1 MKSLRHGFARLF
13 GWGERI
19 TRINLRSFLH
29 GWAWLFSGQIIG
41 TATALLLA
49 LGYAHFLS
57 QETYGT
63 YKYVLA
69 IFGILSVFSLPG
81 MGDAVQK
88 GVAQGREG
96 VFWDTFKK
104 RLCWSF
110 FGGLLSAVIGIYYFI
125 NGNSLL
131 AAVFVAVS
139 PFLVFTD
146 TFSHFNALLMGRKQ
160 YRQVSFYAMGIQVL
174 SALVIFI
181 VVFLTNE
188 VFYVVLAYVASF
200 TLFRGLA
207 FWDTVHRYPP
217 NNVHDKD
224 GTRYGSH
231 MSVLNVFGLISG
243 QLDSILLWHFL
254 GPVPLAIFS
263 FAQAA
268 SDHARKAF
276 KLVTTSMAFTTFAG
290 QDKKTIQATLLR
302 KVLLAHFAT
311 VPLAIMLALIV
322 PYLYYFLFPTYIA
335 SIPYAQVMLLLLAF
349 TPTRL
354 LSTAVNAKG
363 SINDIY
369 FMNLSV
375 SVTQSLLLIVL
386 VPFFGIWGA
395 IFAAPLQTLI
405 TGFISLRIFKRM

>member
-1 MKSLRHGFARLF
+1 MKSLRSNLARLF

-19 TRINLRSFLH
+19 IRVNLRSLLR
-29 GWAWLFSGQIIG
+29 GWAWLFSGQVIG

-69 IFGILSVFSLPG
+69 IFGILSIFSLPG

-88 GVAQGREG
+88 GVAYGKEG

-104 RLCWSF
+104 RLRWSF
-110 FGGLLSAVIGIYYFI
+110 LGSLLSVAIGVYYFI

-131 AAVFVAVS
+131 SAVFVSVS

-160 YRQVSFYAMGIQVL
+160 YKQVSFYAMGIQVL
-174 SALVIFI
+174 SALIIFT

-188 VFYVVLAYVASF
+188 VLYVVLAYIASF
-200 TLFRGLA
+200 TVFRGLA
-207 FWDTVHRYPP
+207 LWDTVRRYPP
-217 NNVHDKD
+217 NNVHDED
-224 GTRYGSH
+224 GTKYGSH
-231 MSVLNVFGLISG
+231 MSVLNAFGLVSG

-254 GPVPLAIFS
+254 GPVPLAIYS

-276 KLVTTSMAFTTFAG
+276 KLITTSMAFTTFAG
-290 QDKKTIQATLLR
+290 QDKGTIQTTLLR
-302 KVLLAHFAT
+302 KILLAHLAT
-311 VPLAIMLALIV
+311 VPLAIVLALV
-322 PYLYYFLFPTYIA
+322 APYLYYFLFPTYVA

-349 TPTRL
+349 TPVRF

-363 SINDIY
+363 SIKDIY
-369 FMNLSV
+369 FMNLSA
-375 SVTQSLLLIVL
+375 SVTQSLLLAVL
-386 VPFFGIWGA
+386 IPFFGIWGA
-395 IFAAPLQTLI
+395 ILAAPLQALI
-405 TGFISLRIFKRM
+405 IGFISLRIFKRM